1 MSVPSEL
8 LSQCLEI
15 TKQLIALNQK
25 AAINIRIGNEF
36 EFSFN
41 NQEMGERKKSPSQV
55 KRNLER
61 NAIFKNMKKEKL
73 ETSPKTFAKKPE
85 TKDSETQ
92 TVNLSK
98 TTSTNTD
105 LIKAQETNNDKL
117 DIKKNQDREI
127 RPKKNETIVEMRIGH
142 DDLDEKKV
150 ESYITKTLKFSLIGK
165 PWIANNGRHFVTV
178 GFRTNSSD
186 YDTWRAN
193 TANYQ
198 DSGLRAVTFSQV
210 YQQ

>member
-8 LSQCLEI
+8 LSQCLDI
-15 TKQLIALNQK
+15 TKQLITLNQK

-41 NQEMGERKKSPSQV
+41 NQEMSERKKSPSQV

-92 TVNLSK
+92 TVILS
-98 TTSTNTD
+98 TTTETNTD
-105 LIKAQETNNDKL
+105 INKNAHESNNDKL
-117 DIKKNQDREI
+117 DIKKNQNREI
-127 RPKKNETIVEMRIGH
+127 RPKENETILEMRIGH

-150 ESYITKTLKFSLIGK
+150 ERYITKTLKFSLIGK

-178 GFRTNSSD
+178 GFRTNTSD

-198 DSGLRAVTFSQV
+198 DLSLIHI
-210 YQQ
+210 